1 MQKIEV
7 EGIVVFENLLASLV
21 FQKINFYCLQRLR
34 QSLGDIYIY
43 IYIYCL
49 KEAVILSFKNCF
61 SDYVLN

>member
-43 IYIYCL
+43 IYIYI
-49 KEAVILSFKNCF
+49 V
-61 SDYVLN
+61 